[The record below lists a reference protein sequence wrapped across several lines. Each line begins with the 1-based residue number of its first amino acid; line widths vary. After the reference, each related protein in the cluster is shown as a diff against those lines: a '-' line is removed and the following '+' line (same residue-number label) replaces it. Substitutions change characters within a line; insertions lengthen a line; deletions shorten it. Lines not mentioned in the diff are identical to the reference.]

1 MPYET
6 TKQRLF
12 MMTGVVVEIETIQKC
27 QSASSSCQQLPRM
40 VTFYKGTEFETTV
53 DVGMCSGVCIGN
65 TACLATRK
73 KTKNISSPNGMRHKS
88 DHVSTATMTSCENAI
103 LSSHKIVGTQQRS
116 NALHS
121 HGSC

>member
-53 DVGMCSGVCIGN
+53 DVGMCSGVHRKYRMPSNKEEDKKHFI
-65 TACLATRK
+65 AKRYATQK
-73 KTKNISSPNGMRHKS
+73 
-88 DHVSTATMTSCENAI
+88 
-103 LSSHKIVGTQQRS
+103 
-116 NALHS
+116 
-121 HGSC
+121 